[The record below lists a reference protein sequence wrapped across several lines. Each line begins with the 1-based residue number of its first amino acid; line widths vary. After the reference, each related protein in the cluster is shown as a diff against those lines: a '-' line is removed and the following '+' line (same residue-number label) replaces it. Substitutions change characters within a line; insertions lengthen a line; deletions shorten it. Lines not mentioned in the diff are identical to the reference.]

1 MISGIRQ
8 PSWDIYGP
16 RKHQVLPVRAQH
28 CFHTTWTNE
37 QTSRQKSQQG
47 GKWANK
53 RAMSQQ
59 AGNEPTSGQMSQWAG
74 KWANERANEPMSG
87 KMRKR
92 VGKWADERENAH
104 LNSLEVLSKRWS
116 SFQWKGGREGGWR
129 SQIPMNQMTW
139 NFWVSVYMIIEHREN
154 GRRKLGRQE
163 PWYPL
168 SNTYDL
174 IWWLFTLKNSNFRP
188 SKITGHRRTD
198 QRANRVMKF

>member
-1 MISGIRQ
+1 MSKRAGKRANKGANEPTSGQ
-8 PSWDIYGP
+8 
-16 RKHQVLPVRAQH
+16 
-28 CFHTTWTNE
+28 
-37 QTSRQKSQQG
+37 
-47 GKWANK
+47 WANK
-53 RAMSQQ
+53 RA
-59 AGNEPTSGQMSQWAG
+59 NEPMSGQMSQWAG
-74 KWANERANEPMSG
+74 KWANEWENEKTSG
-87 KMRKR
+87 KMSGRAGKCASKQSWSVVKKMEQLSMERRK
-92 VGKWADERENAH
+92 G
-104 LNSLEVLSKRWS
+104 
-116 SFQWKGGREGGWR
+116 GGWR